1 MDDLEHHLRGNAALV
16 EQRLAKGDLTEYPR
30 PLDHMAYFPRKVAEK
45 AIQDL
50 VAAGFEVDSVKKGLR
65 RTQVEF
71 SRKDLADLDSANAV
85 TRGIVEITSRHGGE
99 YDGWAG
105 FVLTK
110 PPVE

>member
-16 EQRLAKGDLTEYPR
+16 DHRLTMGDLTEYPR
-30 PLDHMAYFPRKVAEK
+30 PLDHMAYFPRKAAEA

-50 VAAGFEVDSVKKGLR
+50 VAAGFAVETVKKGLR
-65 RTQVEF
+65 RTRVEF
-71 SRKDLADLDSANAV
+71 TRKDRADLDSANAV
-85 TRGIVEITSRHGGE
+85 TREIVAVTHRHGGE